1 MEINR
6 VDPSFPIRPVRVL
19 ELAPPASFDDAP
31 RDVVSISPQ
40 ARLREQLRAAPD
52 IRTDRVADLRRRIQ
66 NGSYDESAALGDTVK
81 RLLGEIE

>member
-6 VDPSFPIRPVRVL
+6 VDPSFPIRPARSIDVT
-19 ELAPPASFDDAP
+19 PPADSTETP

-40 ARLREQLRAAPD
+40 ARLRDQLRAAPD

-66 NGSYDESAALGDTVK
+66 AGTYDEAGAMGEAVR
-81 RLLGEIE
+81 RLLGEFK

>member
-6 VDPSFPIRPVRVL
+6 VDPSFPIRPARAVDL
-19 ELAPPASFDDAP
+19 TPPETTDASP
-31 RDVVSISPQ
+31 RDSVSISPQ

-66 NGSYDESAALGDTVK
+66 DGTYDEAASMGEAVT
-81 RLLGEIE
+81 RLLGEIR